1 MEKYDLVIIGGGPIG
16 STLALE
22 VAIKG
27 KRVLVIERKKNI
39 GYPNHCSGMVSNEF
53 LETFPLPGDL
63 ILNHIKGANVFSFDN
78 KSITFRK
85 KEDFA
90 VVIDRIGFDGFL
102 HEEASSKGAEYILGA
117 VVTSYDSVENGFII
131 YAKGEEDFEIHTN
144 LVAIATGASSSIK
157 KMFGFSDEGFSIQ
170 TIQTEETFNPDD
182 PEMVNIYMNNEI
194 AHNWFAWVIPINKNR
209 ARIGFGTDIKG
220 NLIEDFHKLKSSW
233 KILNITELKLENPVL
248 WHIPIGYI
256 KETVKDNCLLVGD
269 SARQIKP
276 FSGGGLYTGLLS
288 AKFASEVIVE
298 SIEKKDYSKEFLLK
312 YEKKWK
318 GTVGKEIKAELIMR
332 DVYVN
337 LSDSEKSKII
347 ERFPQDTLNEITK
360 KFGLIDTPWK
370 AGFRILYNLKGMLF
384 KYFVRKLSM
393 LFRVSRKP

>member
-16 STLALE
+16 STLARE
-22 VAIKG
+22 VAVKG

-39 GYPNHCSGMVSNEF
+39 GYPNHCSGMVSDEF
-53 LETFPLPGDL
+53 LETFPLPGNL

-102 HEEASSKGAEYILGA
+102 YEEASSKGAEYILGG
-117 VVTSYDSVENGFII
+117 VVTSYDRVENGFII
-131 YAKGEEDFEIHTN
+131 HAKGEEDFEIHTH

-157 KMFGFSDEGFSIQ
+157 RMFDFSDQGFSIQ
-170 TIQTEETFNPDD
+170 TIQTEETFNLDD

-194 AHNWFAWVIPINKNR
+194 AHNWFAWVIPVNKNR

-256 KETVKDNCLLVGD
+256 RETVKDNCILVGD

-318 GTVGKEIKAELIMR
+318 ETVGKEIKAELIIR

>member
-1 MEKYDLVIIGGGPIG
+1 MEKYDLVVIGGGPIG

-27 KRVLVIERKKNI
+27 KRVLVIEKKKNV

-53 LETFPLPGDL
+53 LDTFPLPGNL

-85 KEDFA
+85 KENFA

-102 HEEASSKGAEYILGA
+102 HEEASLKGAEYILGA
-117 VVTSYDSVENGFII
+117 VVTSFNSVKNGFII
-131 YAKGEEDFEIHTN
+131 HVKGEEDFEIQTN

-157 KMFGFSDEGFSIQ
+157 RMFGFSDEGFNIQ
-170 TIQTEETFNPDD
+170 TIQTEETFKPDD

-248 WHIPIGYI
+248 WRIPIGYI

-347 ERFPQDTLNEITK
+347 ERFPQDTLNKITK
-360 KFGLIDTPWK
+360 NFGLIDTPWR